1 MLILNEK
8 KYAEDLYFGK
18 NNEVKSVTA
27 KVGYVTRYQLHVLGY
42 NDQDNYIYTVKWM
55 SKHHDN
61 FDESCYS
68 NLIADAIKKA
78 HKQPFFNIESIQI
91 TKSELDKI
99 SSLNNLR
106 AEKILFVLLCM
117 AKQQRII
124 YGFTNGLVRYSLPD
138 LCKTAR
144 ISVPTEEREYI
155 LYQIMQKGHLECP
168 KKNDTKCLIVN
179 FINDND
185 EPELVVNE
193 IDCKELAYVYLQ
205 WKNGGGYNR
214 CEKCGRLFRK
224 NKYRKYCYECAK
236 YQPIGDKLVTCID
249 CGKEFGV
256 SAMDNETCR
265 CKDCRDL
272 YLKKLKSEQ
281 NRRCY
286 QLKKQIQ

>member
-18 NNEVKSVTA
+18 NNEVKSIVA
-27 KVGYVTRYQLHVLGY
+27 KIGYVTRYQLYALGY
-42 NDQDNYIYTVKWM
+42 NDDDNYMYAVRWM
-55 SKHHDN
+55 NKHHDN

-68 NLIADAIKKA
+68 NLIVDAVKKA
-78 HKQPFFNIESIQI
+78 HKKPFYIIDNIGI
-91 TKSELDKI
+91 TQSELDII
-99 SSLNNLR
+99 SSLDDIR

-117 AKQQRII
+117 AKQQNISS
-124 YGFTNGLVRYSLPD
+124 GFTNGLVKYSLPS

-144 ISVPTEEREYI
+144 VSVPTDEREYI
-155 LYQIMQKGHLECP
+155 LYRIIQTGLLSYP
-168 KKNDTKCLIVN
+168 KKNDTQCIFVN
-179 FINDND
+179 FIDHD
-185 EPELVVNE
+185 GEGILKIDE
-193 IDCKELAYVYLQ
+193 IDFQELAYVYLQ
-205 WKNGGGYNR
+205 WKNGGGYDR

-281 NRRCY
+281 NRRYY